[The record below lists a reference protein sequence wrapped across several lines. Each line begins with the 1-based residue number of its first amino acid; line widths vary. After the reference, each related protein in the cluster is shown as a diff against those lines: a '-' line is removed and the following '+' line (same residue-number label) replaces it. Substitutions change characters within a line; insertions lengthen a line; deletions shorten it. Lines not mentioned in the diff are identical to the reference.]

1 MAGGSEIMLQVGP
14 VSPCGHKH
22 VNVPCALLLTQV
34 LPIWHGLE
42 EHGVE
47 DPPVPPLPGMY

>member
-14 VSPCGHKH
+14 VSPCGHIH

-47 DPPVPPLPGMY
+47 DPPLPPLPGMY